1 VTGATLPFADPARE
15 HAVGMQGTFWRFT
28 GEGRVVIVLHGRCR
42 APDGPWSLV
51 ALAAHPGGFVDWA
64 IGDGLVE
71 DLGDGVRVR
80 LPRARLEAA
89 WSGAR
94 PWPYRTFGAMGP
106 AQCLP
111 GLPQYWHPHILS
123 GRAHVTL
130 DGAGFD
136 AAVYGERNWGPTF
149 PGHWWWGQANLDGAT
164 VAFAG
169 GRVLGQAP
177 TIAVVALD
185 DDVVRVMPPLARVAT
200 STAPGHW
207 RVRGGGVEIEA
218 AADPADAH
226 VLPVPVEAERRAD
239 MRSHQHLAGALSVTV
254 RRRGGVRYRGET
266 SLAGLERGYP
276 PSHE

>member
-1 VTGATLPFADPARE
+1 
-15 HAVGMQGTFWRFT
+15 MQGTFWRFT
-28 GEGRVVIVLHGRCR
+28 GEDRVVIVLHGRCR
-42 APDGPWSLV
+42 APDGQWSLV
-51 ALAAHPGGFVDWA
+51 AVAAHPGGFVDWA

-80 LPRARLEAA
+80 LPRARLDAT
-89 WSGAR
+89 WSGSR
-94 PWPYRTFGAMGP
+94 RWPYRAFGAMGP

-111 GLPQYWHPHILS
+111 GLPQYWHPHVLS
-123 GRAHVTL
+123 GRARVTL
-130 DGAGFD
+130 DDSAFE
-136 AAVYGERNWGPTF
+136 AAVYAERNWGPTF

-177 TIAVVALD
+177 TIAVVALED
-185 DDVVRVMPPLARVAT
+185 EVLRIAPPFAGVVT

-226 VLPVPVEAERRAD
+226 VLPVPVEAERRAEL
-239 MRSHQHLAGALSVTV
+239 RSRQHLAGRLAVTV
-254 RRRGGVRYRGET
+254 KRRGRLLYRGET

-276 PSHE
+276 TAHE